1 MTVNGNDG
9 EFKGDANIIEVP
21 SLTQALQDENRSV
34 RATAAWALENIGTDA
49 VPALIQALQN
59 PDANVR
65 GSAAGALGSIGEGS
79 EDVVPALTQTLKD
92 PDSHVRHSAAEALQ
106 SINTRFARSI
116 GNSGIWMAI
125 SKLSS
130 NT

>member
-49 VPALIQALQN
+49 VPALIQ
-59 PDANVR
+59 
-65 GSAAGALGSIGEGS
+65 
-79 EDVVPALTQTLKD
+79 TLKD
-92 PDSHVRHSAAEALQ
+92 PDSHVLLATAVFGWRY
-106 SINTRFARSI
+106 RSCQ
-116 GNSGIWMAI
+116 ATL
-125 SKLSS
+125 SKWCGC
-130 NT
+130 

>member
-49 VPALIQALQN
+49 VPALIQ
-59 PDANVR
+59 
-65 GSAAGALGSIGEGS
+65 
-79 EDVVPALTQTLKD
+79 TLKD
-92 PDSHVRHSAAEALQ
+92 PDSHVRHSASEALQ